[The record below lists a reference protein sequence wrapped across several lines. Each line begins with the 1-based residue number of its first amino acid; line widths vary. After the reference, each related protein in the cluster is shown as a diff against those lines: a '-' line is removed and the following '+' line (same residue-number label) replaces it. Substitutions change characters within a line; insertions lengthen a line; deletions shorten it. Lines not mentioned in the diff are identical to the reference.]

1 MPSSDQAWKEA
12 AHAPRRVAII
22 GASENPDK
30 VGGRPIR
37 YMQRFGFTGDIF
49 PINPSRSE
57 VQGLRAFAHI
67 RDVPECPD
75 LAIVAVPSMAAV
87 DAVRDC
93 AEAGVKLA
101 VVITSGFGEVND
113 AGRAL
118 QNQML
123 TLARSN
129 GMRLIG
135 PNTQGIANFKNGAVA
150 SFATMFSEISPA
162 DGPIAIVSQSGAM
175 SVVPYAHLRKSGLGV
190 RYSHATGNEA
200 DLTVA
205 DLTECVL
212 ADSDIKLILL
222 YLETIQDPQA
232 LRKAAELAHR
242 RDVPILALKAG
253 RSARGAIAAQ
263 SHTGALSSEDRV
275 VDSFL
280 RQIGI
285 VRVADMHDL
294 VSSAELLLSA
304 KKQRSRK
311 LLVVSNSGAS
321 CVMAADMA
329 EDAGLELPELSASVK
344 SALREV
350 LPPFATPDNPID
362 LTGALLS
369 NSAMFGQALDVLKRN
384 YDGEQLLVSLPNA
397 GAGYDVNDFAAAMA
411 RFSEETGGLVVA
423 CTPNPSSEQIFRSH
437 GVVTF
442 DHDSR
447 AVAAFRDIAR
457 WNSIRAELDASAQQP
472 QKRITNL
479 PKALSRPPE
488 GEQFASEAASLFAL
502 AECGLPIPRVVL
514 CRTKE
519 EARGAAQT
527 IGGALVVKASSPD
540 IPHKSELGL
549 VRLSL
554 HDPADVAHA
563 TEGML
568 EKVQSIGVRAEGIIV
583 AEQVKGDIELLIGA
597 RRDPQFGVVVTIGAG
612 GKYVEALDDVAVL
625 LAPFSKDAA
634 LSAIN
639 SLYISRIFPALRGD
653 PAVDCDALAE
663 IMMQLANVLHHAHAR
678 VSSIDLN
685 PVIVA
690 RGGPSIIADALIEYA

>member
-1 MPSSDQAWKEA
+1 MSSSDQAWKEA

-49 PINPSRSE
+49 PINPSRNE
-57 VQGLRAFAHI
+57 VQGLQAFPHI

-75 LAIVAVPSMAAV
+75 LAIVAVPSAAAV
-87 DAVRDC
+87 EAVRDC
-93 AEAGVKLA
+93 AEAGVKLS
-101 VVITSGFGEVND
+101 VVITSGFGEVDD
-113 AGRAL
+113 AGRTL
-118 QNQML
+118 QNEML
-123 TLARSN
+123 SLARSS

-135 PNTQGIANFKNGAVA
+135 PNTQGIANFRNGTVA
-150 SFATMFSEISPA
+150 SFATMFSEISPT

-212 ADSDIKLILL
+212 EDPDIKLLLL
-222 YLETIQDPQA
+222 YLETIQDPDE
-232 LRKAAELAHR
+232 LRRAAAMAHR
-242 RDVPILALKAG
+242 RDVPILALKSG

-304 KKQRSRK
+304 NRHCNRK

-329 EDAGLELPELSASVK
+329 EDAGLELPELSDSVK
-344 SALREV
+344 VALRDV

-369 NSAMFGQALDVLKRN
+369 KSAMFGQVLDILERN

-397 GAGYDVNDFAAAMA
+397 GAGYDVSGFAAAMA
-411 RFSEETGGLVVA
+411 KFSEATGGLVAA
-423 CTPNPSSEQIFRSH
+423 CTPNPSVEQVFRSN

-447 AVAAFRDIAR
+447 AIAAFRDVAR
-457 WNSIRAELDASAQQP
+457 WNSIRAELNVSSQCSSNPMAG
-472 QKRITNL
+472 L
-479 PKALSRPPE
+479 PPALSQPPE
-488 GEQFASEAASLFAL
+488 ADRFASEAVSLDAL

-519 EARGAAQT
+519 EARAAAEA
-527 IGGALVVKASSPD
+527 IGGTVVVKASSPD

-549 VRLSL
+549 VHLGLR
-554 HDPADVAHA
+554 DAADVEQAA
-563 TEGML
+563 AGML
-568 EKVQSIGVRAEGIIV
+568 ERVRSLGVRAEGIIV
-583 AEQVKGDIELLIGA
+583 AAQVRGDIELLIGA

-625 LAPFSKDAA
+625 LAPFSRDTA

-639 SLYISRIFPALRGD
+639 SLHISRIFPALRGD
-653 PAVDCDALAE
+653 PEVDCNALADL
-663 IMMQLANVLHHAHAR
+663 MMRLAYVLQNANTR
-678 VSSIDLN
+678 VASIDLN

-690 RGGPSIIADALIEYA
+690 RGGPAVVADALIEYA